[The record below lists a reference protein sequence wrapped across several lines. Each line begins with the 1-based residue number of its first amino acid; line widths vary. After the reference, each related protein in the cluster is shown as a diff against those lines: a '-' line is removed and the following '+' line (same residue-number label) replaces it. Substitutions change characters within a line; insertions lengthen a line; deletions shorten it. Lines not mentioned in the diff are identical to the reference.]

1 MATYQTYQQIGIK
14 EDISDIITNISPT
27 KTPFQSSIGSE
38 KVHNTFFQWQE
49 DSLRAAALNAA
60 VEGADGSDVTVNPTV
75 MRNNYT
81 QILQETVKVSGTAD
95 AVATYGRAKESA
107 YQMAKSAAQVKRDF
121 EYSLV
126 GSQQVA
132 AAGNASTARQFAGY
146 QSQIDTGSDNTV
158 FTGAGPAALDEAHTL
173 TALQGAYIEGAE
185 PSVVS
190 VTPSNSL
197 IVAAFAKASGRY
209 RVINDD
215 RDSNKRVVNAVDLY
229 VSPFGTVKI
238 ILNRFQHAGD
248 TLVYDPSMWVKMT
261 LRAWFRETLA
271 KTGDALKMQIV
282 GEFSLKHKNKKASS
296 LIVEGTTGL

>member
-1 MATYQTYQQIGIK
+1 
-14 EDISDIITNISPT
+14 
-27 KTPFQSSIGSE
+27 
-38 KVHNTFFQWQE
+38 
-49 DSLRAAALNAA
+49 
-60 VEGADGSDVTVNPTV
+60 
-75 MRNNYT
+75 
-81 QILQETVKVSGTAD
+81 
-95 AVATYGRAKESA
+95 
-107 YQMAKSAAQVKRDF
+107 MAKSSAQVKRDLEHAF
-121 EYSLV
+121 V
-126 GSQQVA
+126 GTQQTAVA
-132 AAGNASTARQFAGY
+132 GDASTARKLTSY
-146 QSQIDTGSDNTV
+146 QAQIDTGANNTI
-158 FTGAGPAALDEAHTL
+158 FTGAGPAALDETSVLA
-173 TALQGAYIEGAE
+173 ALQGSYTEGAE

-215 RDSNKRVVNAVDLY
+215 RDTNKKVVNAVDLY

-248 TLVYDPSMWVKMT
+248 TLVYDPSMWVKTT

-282 GEFSLKHKNKKASS
+282 GEFGLKHKNKKASS